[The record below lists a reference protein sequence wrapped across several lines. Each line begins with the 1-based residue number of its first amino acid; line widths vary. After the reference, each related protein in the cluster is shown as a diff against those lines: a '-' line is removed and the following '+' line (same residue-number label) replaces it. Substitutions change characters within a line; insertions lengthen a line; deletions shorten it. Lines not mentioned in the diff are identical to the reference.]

1 VDRIQLLTSV
11 LDSTFDKESWYAPL
25 KDGMEGI
32 TAEQARWKPPGE
44 DVKSVWENVNHL
56 IYYKERLV
64 AKLDGHEWT
73 QHLSGDENF
82 QLTEQS
88 GEDEEWRKVV
98 ERAVTVHL
106 RLRKKLSEMTVEELD
121 QQSLEAELLDIFL
134 HDAYHTGQIIQVRKM
149 QGSWP
154 SRR

>member
-1 VDRIQLLTSV
+1 VDRIELLTNV
-11 LDSTFDKESWYAPL
+11 LDSTFNKESWYAPL

-32 TAEQARWKPPGE
+32 TAEQARWKPEG
-44 DVKSVWENVNHL
+44 KAGNSIWENVNHL

-64 AKLDGHEWT
+64 AKLDGREWT
-73 QHLSGDENF
+73 QHLSGDETF
-82 QLTEQS
+82 ILTEQS
-88 GEDEEWRKVV
+88 GEDDEWREVI
-98 ERAVTVHL
+98 ERAEAVHL
-106 RLRKKLSEMTVEELD
+106 RLREKLSELTVEELD

-134 HDAYHTGQIIQVRKM
+134 HDAYHTGQIIQIRKM